1 MEFPYFIPEQASTVA
16 PRVDNLFYYILV
28 VTFAVTLIIAGFLI
42 YFSIKFRR
50 RNDKIPGVQIVSVKL
65 EIAWMLIPFLIFL
78 SMFFWG
84 ADVYFAQYHVPRE
97 GMDIYLVAKQ
107 WMWKFQHS
115 EGVREINELH
125 VPLGQIIRITAAS
138 EDVIHSFYVP
148 AFRIKTD
155 IVPGLGHFTP
165 IWFEATRIGR
175 YHIFCAEY
183 CGTNHSGM
191 LGWVKVMEPA
201 AYAAWLS
208 GGGAEGSMADAGA
221 KLFSQYGC
229 ITCHSSGAGAKGP
242 TLEGLFGKK
251 QPLSNG
257 EMVLADESYIRESIL
272 YPNAK
277 ITAGYQPIMP
287 TFQGVISEDQLLQLV
302 AYIKSIGGENPKKE
316 ELK

>member
-1 MEFPYFIPEQASTVA
+1 MKFPYFIPEQASTVA
-16 PRVDNLFYYILV
+16 SRVDHLFYYILA
-28 VTFAVTLIIAGFLI
+28 VTFTVTIIIAGLLV
-42 YFSIKFRR
+42 YFGIKFRR
-50 RNDKIPGVQIVSVKL
+50 RNDKIPSPPNVSVKL
-65 EIAWMLIPFLIFL
+65 EIAWTLIPFLIFL

-107 WMWKFQHS
+107 WMWKFQHI
-115 EGVREINELH
+115 EGAREINELH

-155 IVPGLGHFTP
+155 IVPGLGRFTP
-165 IWFEATRIGR
+165 IWFEATRTGR

-191 LGWVKVMEPA
+191 LGLVEVMEPG

-221 KLFSQYGC
+221 KLFRQFGC

-242 TLEGLFGKK
+242 MLEGLFGKK
-251 QPLSNG
+251 QSLSNG
-257 EMVLADESYIRESIL
+257 ESVLADESYIRESIL

-287 TFQGVISEDQLLQLV
+287 TFQGVINEDQLLQLV
-302 AYIKSIGGENPKKE
+302 AYIKSIGVEK
-316 ELK
+316 